1 MKNNISFI
9 INKFKTLSLISTISL
24 IILFGFEYSFRIL
37 KFTRNAIS
45 RNNNE
50 RKFSEDLR
58 KAYDN
63 FFSIEEI
70 YEMQNLYSARTLQ
83 YRPWVQIGNSDHK
96 NKYSIVKD
104 GKRKTYSIQENCK
117 NPIKIW
123 FFGGSTMFGTGSGW
137 VTSIPSE
144 FVKFAENNNQCI
156 NALNF
161 GVPYHYS
168 LQEVIYFSTELV
180 KNNFKK
186 PDYVIFLDGLND
198 FGQPGSSLRKEPF
211 FTPVISSVFKP
222 TNDFNKVD
230 LQLITF
236 NFESVRFLQRILTSR
251 LIRNPNQGYTNRKL
265 PFGYDS
271 EKSAI
276 EISHNI
282 FSSSTYLNK
291 ICKINKIKC
300 FHYLQPVAAIKY
312 NPNGE
317 KLTSWIED
325 ENLKDR
331 YSIGYKETANLLE
344 KIDGANNYKFI
355 NLSDIFLN
363 YKGIPYVDGGHYS
376 PRANR
381 LIAEEMYKSIFF

>member
-1 MKNNISFI
+1 MKKNIFFI

-24 IILFGFEYSFRIL
+24 IMLFAIEYSFRLL
-37 KFTRNAIS
+37 KYTRNSIS
-45 RNNNE
+45 RNNFE
-50 RKFSEDLR
+50 RKNSEDLE

-63 FFSIEEI
+63 IFSIEEI
-70 YEMQNLYSARTLQ
+70 LDMQELYSARTLQ

-96 NKYSIVKD
+96 HKYSIVKD
-104 GKRKTYSIQENCK
+104 GKRKTYSIQENCR
-117 NPIKIW
+117 NPIEVW
-123 FFGGSTMFGTGSGW
+123 FFGGSTMFGTGSSW

-144 FVKFAENNNQCI
+144 FVKFAEINNQCI

-168 LQEVIYFSTELV
+168 LQEVIYFSTELA

-186 PDYVIFLDGLND
+186 PNYAVFLDGLND

-222 TNDFNKVD
+222 TNDLNKID
-230 LQLITF
+230 LKLVTF
-236 NFESVRFLQRILTSR
+236 NFESVRFLQRIISSR
-251 LIRNPNQGYTNRKL
+251 LIRNPNLGYTNRTL
-265 PFGYDS
+265 PIGYDA

-276 EISHNI
+276 EISQNI
-282 FSSSTYLNK
+282 LSSSTYLNK

-312 NPNGE
+312 KPNGE

-325 ENLKDR
+325 ENVKNR
-331 YSIGYKETANLLE
+331 YSIGYKETSNLLK
-344 KIDGANNYKFI
+344 KIDGANNYKFV
-355 NLSDIFLN
+355 NLSDLFLN
-363 YKGIPYVDGGHYS
+363 FQGIPYVDSGHYS
-376 PRANR
+376 PRANS
-381 LIAEEMYKSIFF
+381 LIAEEIYKSIFF